1 MYVLKSPLTIGVY
14 VHIMEHPVYT
24 VVQTYFHIYILM

>member
-1 MYVLKSPLTIGVY
+1 MYLLKSSLTIGVY

-24 VVQTYFHIYILM
+24 IKDIFIFIY